1 MKEVCE
7 IDFVMAVTVK
17 EAEKAEKYVHFDER
31 IQDYLRKR
39 ENNQSYDFNLLLS
52 LNPYGDKII
61 FTKDIPDL
69 INNCEK
75 ILLNYNLNEGIERE
89 LRRFAFELQEFCKE
103 AIILKNIFS
112 LWVIEIIVHYFQ
124 LCT

>member
-1 MKEVCE
+1 MCG

-31 IQDYLRKR
+31 IHDYLRKR
-39 ENNQSYDFNLLLS
+39 ENNQSIDFNLLLS

-75 ILLNYNLNEGIERE
+75 ILLKYNSKEDIERE
-89 LRRFAFELQEFCKE
+89 VRNFASELKEFCKE
-103 AIILKNIFS
+103 AIILKKHIFA
-112 LWVIEIIVHYFQ
+112 LGD
-124 LCT
+124 